1 MRRNFA
7 RIARSTP
14 VSNTDTVNTVAVEE
28 TIPDRRERFT
38 ITDYAGPAVV
48 FVLFVAVWYLLSQV
62 ILPPQ
67 KRFLLPTPHKVIAE
81 GFMVW
86 RSGDRRGLQPIL
98 LSLWDTTKVALL
110 GLSITIVV
118 GMGLAVLMSTRRWLE
133 RATWPYLVA
142 VQSAPILALTPLIR
156 ALIDGT
162 QRQRVLVVVLI
173 SIFPIV
179 SNTLFGLL
187 SAEKSQHELFTLQ
200 GASRWTR
207 LSKLQFPAA
216 LPNIFV
222 GLRISA
228 GLAVIGAVVGDFYF
242 AQGGVVGI
250 GAQIDIY
257 RNRLWG
263 AELITAILLASAL
276 GLVVFLFF
284 GWVQR
289 LAIGKWHITNRGQ

>member
-1 MRRNFA
+1 MSS
-7 RIARSTP
+7 I
-14 VSNTDTVNTVAVEE
+14 DTTAA
-28 TIPDRRERFT
+28 TIDEIIPEQKDGFKISDYIGPI
-38 ITDYAGPAVV
+38 IT
-48 FVLFVAVWYLLSQV
+48 FILFIGVWYLVSNV

-67 KRFLLPTPHKVIAE
+67 KRFLLPTPHKVIE
-81 GFMVW
+81 DGFLVW
-86 RSGDRRGLQPIL
+86 RTGERRGLQPIL
-98 LSLWDTTKVALL
+98 ISLWDSAKIALM
-110 GLSITIVV
+110 GLAITIVV
-118 GMGLAVLMSTRRWLE
+118 GTSLAVIMSSRRWLE
-133 RATWPYLVA
+133 RATWPFLVA

-162 QRQRVLVVVLI
+162 QTQRLLVVVLI

-200 GASRWTR
+200 GASRWVR
-207 LSKLQFPAA
+207 LTKLQFPAA

-222 GLRISA
+222 GFRISA

-242 AQGGVVGI
+242 RQGGVVGI
-250 GAQIDIY
+250 GAQIDVY
-257 RNRLWG
+257 RSRLWG

-284 GWVQR
+284 GWLSRV
-289 LAIGKWHITNRGQ
+289 AIGKWHITNRGH